1 MSLPHGPQAEVSSE
15 PAVYNWTR
23 SVLDCAEAGLP
34 DFLQRQRWYPAKD
47 AGNPS
52 VTLTALL
59 PFPASAVL
67 AAIAVWQVTP
77 PDRSPMNLFI
87 PVALV
92 RGRDADPAQVIAPH
106 LPDTGDVDEEM
117 QLVEAFSVDE
127 FAREWVDRLLRQD
140 GGASGQIRLRVEKT
154 ERLVK
159 SGLPPG
165 GHWAI
170 HRGSAEQSNTSIKVG
185 DKVVSGKFSKSR

>member
-87 PVALV
+87 PVALE
-92 RGRDADPAQVIAPH
+92 RRRDADPAQVIAPH

-117 QLVEAFSVDE
+117 QTGGRREAACSV
-127 FAREWVDRLLRQD
+127 RKRLTSSSGWVPLSSLRITFRIALSPTLIEVFD
-140 GGASGQIRLRVEKT
+140 CSA
-154 ERLVK
+154 
-159 SGLPPG
+159 LP
-165 GHWAI
+165 
-170 HRGSAEQSNTSIKVG
+170 R
-185 DKVVSGKFSKSR
+185 